1 MKLEAGIFMLQ
12 ADFVQL
18 KNIYCRVRRIHKCA
32 EKVSQIFRVWFH
44 FAILAKFDW
53 SYQYPWL
60 DI

>member
-1 MKLEAGIFMLQ
+1 MLQ

-18 KNIYCRVRRIHKCA
+18 KDIYCRVRRIHKCA

-44 FAILAKFDW
+44 FAILAIFDW